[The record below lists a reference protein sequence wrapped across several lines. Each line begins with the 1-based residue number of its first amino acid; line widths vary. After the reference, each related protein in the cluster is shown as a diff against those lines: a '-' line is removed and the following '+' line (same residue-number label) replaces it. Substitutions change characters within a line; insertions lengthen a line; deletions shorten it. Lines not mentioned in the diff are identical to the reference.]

1 MLQVRTG
8 NSINPDAAAAGK
20 EIAAQV
26 KENLSDMK
34 MAFVYSGVQY
44 DQKKL
49 LDAVKEELPGV
60 PLIGNT
66 SFTGVITPEGYI
78 AGEDGFAGITK
89 LLHISICQRRQ
100 VKKSII

>member
-49 LDAVKEELPGV
+49 LDAVKE
-60 PLIGNT
+60 
-66 SFTGVITPEGYI
+66 
-78 AGEDGFAGITK
+78 
-89 LLHISICQRRQ
+89 
-100 VKKSII
+100 

>member
-34 MAFVYSGVQY
+34 MAFVYSMTRKNCLMQSR
-44 DQKKL
+44 KNFREFL
-49 LDAVKEELPGV
+49 
-60 PLIGNT
+60 
-66 SFTGVITPEGYI
+66 S
-78 AGEDGFAGITK
+78 
-89 LLHISICQRRQ
+89 
-100 VKKSII
+100 

>member
-66 SFTGVITPEGYI
+66 SFTGVITP
-78 AGEDGFAGITK
+78 
-89 LLHISICQRRQ
+89 
-100 VKKSII
+100 